1 MTELIM
7 ETLYLHPEQERLDRS
22 KAKRKICK
30 AGRRSGKTTYAA
42 DASARWLT
50 EDKRVLY
57 AGPTK
62 EQTDAYWYEVCKIL
76 APLIDN
82 KVLVKNESERYIEK
96 PGTTSR
102 IKAKTAWDAQ
112 SMRGDWAEK
121 VILDEYQM
129 MNEDAWS
136 EVCQPMLADKNG
148 DALFFFTPPS
158 LANEGRSKA
167 RDPMHASKLYK
178 KYLGVRDTDLNCIW
192 ECFHFTSWDNPFI
205 SKDALTIIAAD
216 MSLDTYRREI
226 MALDDEVQN
235 SWLVYPQFNESMR
248 KVSRFAIPKHWPV
261 FTGHDF
267 GKANPA
273 CLFVAQCTEPYK
285 VDELHLINKGDYVI
299 FREYAPGSR
308 TIAQHVGWFKEYTAG
323 YNVFKS
329 VGGNQTTEDEIRQG
343 YMAHGWPITAPIIGK
358 VNTQIE
364 RVRGLFGLNKIWIFN
379 DLIGLL
385 SQLSSCMFRLDDTN
399 RPLNEIK
406 DEPKYH
412 YLACLRYLFSDFV
425 PETNIFGKLKIKRF
439 L

>member
-7 ETLYLHPEQERLDRS
+7 ETLYLHPEQAKLDRS
-22 KAKRKICK
+22 NAKRKICK

-178 KYLGVRDTDLNCIW
+178 KYLGVRDTDPNCIW

-205 SKDALTIIAAD
+205 SKESLTIIASD
-216 MSLDTYRREI
+216 MSLDTYR
-226 MALDDEVQN
+226 
-235 SWLVYPQFNESMR
+235 
-248 KVSRFAIPKHWPV
+248 
-261 FTGHDF
+261 
-267 GKANPA
+267 
-273 CLFVAQCTEPYK
+273 
-285 VDELHLINKGDYVI
+285 
-299 FREYAPGSR
+299 
-308 TIAQHVGWFKEYTAG
+308 
-323 YNVFKS
+323 
-329 VGGNQTTEDEIRQG
+329 
-343 YMAHGWPITAPIIGK
+343 
-358 VNTQIE
+358 
-364 RVRGLFGLNKIWIFN
+364 
-379 DLIGLL
+379 
-385 SQLSSCMFRLDDTN
+385 
-399 RPLNEIK
+399 
-406 DEPKYH
+406 
-412 YLACLRYLFSDFV
+412 
-425 PETNIFGKLKIKRF
+425 
-439 L
+439 

>member
-1 MTELIM
+1 
-7 ETLYLHPEQERLDRS
+7 
-22 KAKRKICK
+22 
-30 AGRRSGKTTYAA
+30 
-42 DASARWLT
+42 
-50 EDKRVLY
+50 KRVLY

-178 KYLGVRDTDLNCIW
+178 KYLGVRDTDPNCIW

-364 RVRGLFGLNKIWIFN
+364 RDRGLFGLNKIWIFN